1 MHPPGLPLLGRE
13 PEQEVLAE
21 AVSGLIAR
29 RPAVVTLSGTAGFG
43 QTALLR
49 WAAGLAEDRGLRVL
63 RARGTPGESD
73 LPYAAV
79 TQLLSPLVGTA
90 SADTASTDAVSA
102 EAASE
107 GPSWRDG
114 PFPGLA
120 ELLRTAWD
128 RPTLLAVA
136 NLQWLDPDSLHW
148 LQALVRRLPGAPIV
162 VLAGAIGPVPLADAL
177 PESITVSPLSL
188 GGSRLVLPPLGS
200 AQVAAAV
207 TLVCGGQGQER
218 FTAVAAETTGGNP
231 AVLHEVLRRF
241 ADTGHEP
248 ADDRVPQLR
257 AIAAAAT
264 ADHAT
269 RVLRG
274 LPAPAVAVLRALAVC
289 GDLLDFP
296 LVRTL
301 ARPRP
306 EYEAGLRE
314 TLEATG
320 LTAPG
325 PGAAL
330 RLTGPEVR
338 ARVLEEMPADE
349 RADLYA
355 RAAELAHR
363 AAVDDADIARLL
375 LTARPIGAP

>member
-1 MHPPGLPLLGRE
+1 M
-13 PEQEVLAE
+13 
-21 AVSGLIAR
+21 
-29 RPAVVTLSGTAGFG
+29 
-43 QTALLR
+43 
-49 WAAGLAEDRGLRVL
+49 
-63 RARGTPGESD
+63 
-73 LPYAAV
+73 
-79 TQLLSPLVGTA
+79 
-90 SADTASTDAVSA
+90 
-102 EAASE
+102 
-107 GPSWRDG
+107 
-114 PFPGLA
+114 
-120 ELLRTAWD
+120 
-128 RPTLLAVA
+128 
-136 NLQWLDPDSLHW
+136 
-148 LQALVRRLPGAPIV
+148 
-162 VLAGAIGPVPLADAL
+162 
-177 PESITVSPLSL
+177 
-188 GGSRLVLPPLGS
+188 
-200 AQVAAAV
+200 
-207 TLVCGGQGQER
+207 
-218 FTAVAAETTGGNP
+218 
-231 AVLHEVLRRF
+231 
-241 ADTGHEP
+241 
-248 ADDRVPQLR
+248 PQLR

-274 LPAPAVAVLRALAVC
+274 LPAPVVAVLRALAVC

-375 LTARPIGAP
+375 LTARPIGVPWAVHVLRRAGAAALRAADHGRAVACLARALEEPLDREQRTWLSLRLAAAEVLEAPEAGDRRFAEILRSPGAELADARLRAAD

>member
-1 MHPPGLPLLGRE
+1 MQPPGLPLLGRE

-43 QTALLR
+43 QNALLR

-79 TQLLSPLVGTA
+79 TQLLGP
-90 SADTASTDAVSA
+90 SADTASADAV
-102 EAASE
+102 SE
-107 GPSWRDG
+107 GPSGRDG

-136 NLQWLDPDSLHW
+136 DLQWLDHDSLHW

-162 VLAGAIGPVPLADAL
+162 VLAGAIGPVPLTDAL
-177 PESITVSPLSL
+177 PGPVVVSPLPL
-188 GGSRLVLPPLGS
+188 GGSRLVLPPLS
-200 AQVAAAV
+200 PAQVAAAV

-218 FTAVAAETTGGNP
+218 FTAAAAEATGGNP
-231 AVLHEVLRRF
+231 AVLHDALRRF

-355 RAAELAHR
+355 RAAEL
-363 AAVDDADIARLL
+363 
-375 LTARPIGAP
+375 